1 MSDLGEIVSNKFAN
15 TNITE
20 KQLEHLELENQ
31 SLIKNL
37 AEVKSLVLSQ
47 NTNSEIEKK
56 TSPDGTRR
64 LQDEINT
71 LTKRNSELETKLI
84 QLRTTDSN
92 VTRDVTNDGL
102 ESINIKDMEKIIRIL
117 KQEKEELI
125 KEKIDLQE
133 KMKLQDKELRDAVT
147 QRKLAMTEYTEVTD
161 RLSELRQQ
169 KQKLSRQVRDK
180 EEEVEAAMA
189 KIDGLRSD
197 IRKAEKAR
205 RELQISVDD
214 ALAEATRERKLRERS
229 DDYCQQV
236 SNLQIIFKYFHNNQL
251 TYRRRLK
258 MIDLEFQQEL
268 QIVCQLEIVLQCK
281 KYPDYKQKLKD

>member
-1 MSDLGEIVSNKFAN
+1 MSDLGQIVSNKFAN

-214 ALAEATRERKLRERS
+214 ALAEASRERKLRERS

-236 SNLQIIFKYFHNNQL
+236 SNLQVMLRSLN
-251 TYRRRLK
+251 
-258 MIDLEFQQEL
+258 
-268 QIVCQLEIVLQCK
+268 
-281 KYPDYKQKLKD
+281 